1 MNIIDVD
8 LLIIGAGLAG
18 IGSAVHFKQNFP
30 DKTFAIVEKRSSIG
44 GTWDVFKYPGVRSDS
59 DMFTLGYS
67 FKPWTGSYFATGE
80 QINNY
85 IKETSDEYGITEH
98 IHFNTT
104 ASGLEWEDKHWM
116 VYTNKELYRAKFILC
131 ATGYINH
138 EHSHHPFI
146 KNRDKFLGK
155 TVHTQYWNNVD
166 YANKNVVVIGSGAT
180 AYTLVPELTKAEKHV
195 TVIQRSPTYVRSEQ
209 RQPDWLRDLDDRT
222 KARDISI
229 EQQQFYHRTC
239 KDRPAGM
246 KRIII
251 NDVKKRLNS
260 DIDIKHF
267 TPNYMP
273 WDQRVCTTVD
283 YDFLDCINNGSA
295 SIETDTIE
303 SFTETG
309 VLLASGKTIDADIIV
324 YATGFET
331 RIMGDVSIKVN
342 DKYIDYRQQ
351 KVYKGVMIENIPNF
365 GFIFGYASLA
375 WTLKVDLALQYF
387 VRLFNYMDNNV
398 YHECMPYDANNI
410 QGTTGFLDLQSNFYK
425 RNEHMFPRV
434 SDSMPWSINNNYNK
448 DKVLLLEDELDD
460 GMLVWR

>member
-30 DKTFAIVEKRSSIG
+30 DKTLAIVEKRSSIG

-85 IKETSDEYGITEH
+85 IKETSDEYNVTEH
-98 IHFNTT
+98 IHFNTQ
-104 ASGLEWEDKHWM
+104 AIGLEWEDKHWM

-138 EHSHHPFI
+138 EQSHTPSF
-146 KNRDKFLGK
+146 KDSQKFKGK
-155 TVHTQYWNNVD
+155 IVHTQYWNETD
-166 YANKNVVVIGSGAT
+166 CTDKNVVIIGSGAT
-180 AYTLVPELTKAEKHV
+180 AYTLIPELTKSANHV
-195 TVIQRSPTYVRSEQ
+195 TMIQRSPTYVRSEQ
-209 RQPDWLRDLDDRT
+209 REPDWLHELDDRT

-239 KDRPAGM
+239 KERPAGM
-246 KRIII
+246 KRIIL
-251 NDVKKRLNS
+251 NDIKKRLNP
-260 DIDIKHF
+260 DIDMKHF
-267 TPNYMP
+267 TPEYMP

-283 YDFLDCINNGSA
+283 FDFLDCINNGTA

-309 VLLASGKTIDADIIV
+309 VMLGSGKSIDADIIV

-331 RIMGDVSIKVN
+331 RIMGDVSFKVN
-342 DKYIDYRQQ
+342 NVDVDYTKQ
-351 KVYKGVMIENIPNF
+351 KVYKGVMLENIPNF

-375 WTLKVDLALQYF
+375 WTLKLDLALQYF
-387 VRLFNYMDNNV
+387 TRLFNYMEE
-398 YHECMPYDANNI
+398 HKHSECVPIDKENI
-410 QGTTGFLDLQSNFYK
+410 QGTTGFLDLKSNFYT
-425 RNEHMFPRV
+425 RNEHMFPRIS
-434 SDSMPWSINNNYNK
+434 SDMPWTITNSYDK
-448 DKVLLLEDELDD
+448 DKVILLEEEIND
-460 GMLVWR
+460 GVLHYA